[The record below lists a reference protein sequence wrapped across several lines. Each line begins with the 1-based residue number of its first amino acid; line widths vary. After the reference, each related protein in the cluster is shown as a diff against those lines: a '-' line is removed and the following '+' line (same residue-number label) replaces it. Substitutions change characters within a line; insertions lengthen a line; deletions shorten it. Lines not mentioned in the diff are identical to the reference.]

1 MIYVML
7 KVEEIYQLL
16 VQKPLSL
23 QEKNE
28 VRQQLVLYINQLL
41 VEDFPNLVQ
50 LLYRVDI
57 SEKKLKLLLQENK
70 DTDAAEIITDLLI
83 KRQEEKQRMKEEF
96 RKNDKIEDDEKW

>member
-1 MIYVML
+1 ML

-23 QEKNE
+23 QEKND
-28 VRQQLVLYINQLL
+28 VQQQLVLYINQLL

-57 SEKKLKLLLQENK
+57 SENKLKLLLQENK

>member
-1 MIYVML
+1 ML

-23 QEKNE
+23 QEKND
-28 VRQQLVLYINQLL
+28 VRQQLVIYINQLL

-57 SEKKLKLLLQENK
+57 SENKLKLLLQENK

>member
-16 VQKPLSL
+16 VQKPLSI
-23 QEKNE
+23 QEKND

>member
-1 MIYVML
+1 ML

-23 QEKNE
+23 QEKND

>member
-1 MIYVML
+1 ML

-23 QEKNE
+23 QEKNDI
-28 VRQQLVLYINQLL
+28 RQQLVIYINQLL
-41 VEDFPNLVQ
+41 VEDFPKLVQ